1 MALAVNGRRGRR
13 GRAPG
18 RRPRPHARPLLGV

>member
-1 MALAVNGRRGRR
+1 MAGDDGGRR

-18 RRPRPHARPLLGV
+18 RPGPRPVHRPLV